1 MDWAAT
7 DRGNCMLTKKGKYGL
22 KAMVHLARISDG
34 ELVSAGD
41 IAEAHQIPR
50 KFLDNIFTELR
61 NAGFVHSR
69 KGKGGGFVLAR
80 PANEIAIGNI
90 IRALDGA
97 LAPIAC
103 ASKTDYRPCDDCVED
118 DCEVRHIMLQ
128 VREAIANVLDN
139 RTLADSLEN
148 DSALAALSLN

>member
-1 MDWAAT
+1 
-7 DRGNCMLTKKGKYGL
+7 MLTKKGKYGL